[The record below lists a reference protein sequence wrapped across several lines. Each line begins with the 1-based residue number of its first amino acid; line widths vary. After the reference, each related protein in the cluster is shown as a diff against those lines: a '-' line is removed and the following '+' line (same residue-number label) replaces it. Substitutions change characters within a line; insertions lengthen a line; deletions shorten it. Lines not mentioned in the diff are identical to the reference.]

1 MMINHPHTMITNLF
15 SCYVQTVEIIPIML
29 GCETI
34 MIFFL
39 QKNLSGFI
47 PWIISNLHTQ
57 FSVNEYGI

>member
-15 SCYVQTVEIIPIML
+15 SCYVQTVEIIPMCVSIML

-39 QKNLSGFI
+39 QKKSF
-47 PWIISNLHTQ
+47 WIYPMDN
-57 FSVNEYGI
+57 F